1 MRIASKH
8 ERAMYRR
15 YQRSQLRIQSR
26 KIQEFDLFLRVMGI
40 RVEFTFLYNSYHTDY
55 GGISIF
61 LRYALSKDL
70 KIRSRRIG
78 IQIGKVERDFPIPKA
93 IIAFVCQR
101 VMGIKHYDGLEIAL
115 RDGYFRDMCGVEE
128 VSNRT
133 ISRTHNKIHP
143 RVMKREYR
151 QFIVKL
157 KEEGKV
163 RGKRIAIDSTF
174 LVVYGK
180 GYIRVG
186 KSYKPRGKKG
196 YRLTIIYDI
205 DSNIPIGFILAPAN
219 KVDSKMLIRAILETE
234 RLLGEDEERIYIFD
248 KGYWKGLS
256 FKKLNKMGIK
266 FITRAKMY
274 SNIAKRVD
282 EIHFPGGKEILSIY
296 INEDRKEIPDYDE
309 IIRLVAFLDKDKE
322 LAKKEASK
330 EDPDDDIDEVKDSK
344 SRPFCLITNV
354 DILPSSVILQLYK
367 KRWNIENFIKD
378 AKENFQINTFSST
391 NYNAILTHL
400 YLCFYSYCLVRLF
413 IRDVL
418 IPSGI
423 IAGIKKIRTHIFV
436 RSATLITDENGFL
449 IGINFN
455 HRRDYDAQLQLF
467 LNPSLAVGITLPFE
481 GVTMPNFM
489 FNAENA
495 TILRAIAI
503 VPYNLFIQIPI
514 IVAITLYFI
523 PTFTT
528 NVTSLKILISPK
540 EVNRRFGIFL
550 LENFF

>member
-1 MRIASKH
+1 MTIASKY
-8 ERAMYRR
+8 EKGMYRR
-15 YQRSQLRIQSR
+15 YQRSQLRRQCR
-26 KIQEFDLFLRVMGI
+26 KIQEFDIFLRVMGI
-40 RVEFTFLYNSYHTDY
+40 EVEFTFLYNSYHTDY

-61 LRYALSKDL
+61 LGYALGEDL

-78 IQIGKVERDFPIPKA
+78 IQIGKKEREFPIPEA
-93 IIAFVCQR
+93 VVGFVCQR

-115 RDGYFRDMCGVEE
+115 REGYFREMCGIEEE

-143 RVMKREYR
+143 RVMKKEYKD
-151 QFIVKL
+151 FILEQKGA
-157 KEEGKV
+157 GKV
-163 RGKRIAIDSTF
+163 KGKRIAIDSTF

-180 GYIRVG
+180 GYVRVG
-186 KSYKPRGKKG
+186 KSYKPKGKKG

-205 DSNIPIGFILAPAN
+205 DRDIPIGFILAPAN

-234 RLLGEDEERIYIFD
+234 RLLGHDEERIYIFD

-256 FKKLNKMGIK
+256 FRKLNKMGIK

-274 SNIAKRVD
+274 SNIAKRID
-282 EIHFPGGKEILSIY
+282 EIHFPGGKDVLSIY
-296 INEDRKEIPDYDE
+296 INEERKEIPDYDE

-330 EDPDDDIDEVKDSK
+330 EDPDDDTDEVKDSK

-354 DILPSSVILQLYK
+354 DILPSSVILHLYK

-378 AKENFQINTFSST
+378 VKEHFQINTFSST

-413 IRDVL
+413 IKDVL

-436 RSATLITDENGFL
+436 RSATLTTDENGFL
-449 IGINFN
+449 IRINFN
-455 HRRDYDAQLQLF
+455 HRRDYDAQLLF
-467 LNPSLAVGITLPFE
+467 LLNSPLPVGIPLLFE
-481 GVTMPNFM
+481 GVTMLNFI
-489 FNAENA
+489 FNTENLI
-495 TILRAIAI
+495 ILRVITT
-503 VPYNLFIQIPI
+503 VSYNFSIQMSI
-514 IVAITLYFI
+514 IVAIILHFI

-528 NVTSLKILISPK
+528 NVTSL
-540 EVNRRFGIFL
+540 
-550 LENFF
+550 